1 MCTTEFAEQY
11 AVRFFT
17 ALRLFRMTKKMV
29 DISLSNGYNRY
40 VKYLYQT
47 FSYLKK
53 NFWLAVAVMIVP
65 SVVACFLS
73 VPYWEVAFVTGFDYN
88 PYIKVGATFALV
100 FDDSWQFLWP
110 IVLISALQVVASAL
124 IMSSID
130 RHFRTG
136 KLSLRSPWR
145 MINNSIF
152 PIAIGVVLMSVLS
165 VVLRFLLF
173 GLVSLSQAICH
184 AIGASTGAALT
195 VISVVA
201 VALFVLH
208 ALIVMPMLFWAPI
221 MFIYGYKFR
230 DAAALSFKLISGK
243 KIFGGL
249 LLPMLVCAGVQ
260 MLMGFLQ
267 VSAWAICLTSF
278 FVFLFTNV
286 YATVYT
292 MITFYS
298 VSDLERR
305 DVKPYL
311 NIRLPSAPAT
321 EEPPEQPDVEA
332 KTEKDKTAVAETKQA
347 SKQKKSTSSAKSKTA
362 KRKAGEEAD
371 VV

>member
-1 MCTTEFAEQY
+1 M
-11 AVRFFT
+11 
-17 ALRLFRMTKKMV
+17 L
-29 DISLSNGYNRY
+29 
-40 VKYLYQT
+40 
-47 FSYLKK
+47 
-53 NFWLAVAVMIVP
+53 VP
-65 SVVACFLS
+65 SVAACFLS
-73 VPYWEVAFVTGFDYN
+73 VPYREVAFVTGFDYD
-88 PYIKVGATFALV
+88 PYISAGSTFALV
-100 FDDSWQFLWP
+100 FDDSWRFLWP
-110 IVLISALQVVASAL
+110 IVLTSALQVVASAL
-124 IMSSID
+124 IMSSVD

-145 MINNSIF
+145 MINNSVF
-152 PIAIGVVLMSVLS
+152 PLTMGVIVMSVLS

-173 GLVSLSQAICH
+173 GLVSLAQVICH
-184 AIGASTGAALT
+184 AINASTGAALT
-195 VISVVA
+195 VISAVS

-208 ALIVMPMLFWAPI
+208 VLIIMPILFWAPI

-230 DAAALSFKLISGK
+230 DAAATSFKLISGK

-249 LLPMLVCAGVQ
+249 LLPFMVCAGLQ

-286 YATVYT
+286 YATVFT

-311 NIRLPSAPAT
+311 NIRLPNPA
-321 EEPPEQPDVEA
+321 PEQSASTEPDLESMQS
-332 KTEKDKTAVAETKQA
+332 DKKQEG
-347 SKQKKSTSSAKSKTA
+347 KQKLKKSPSKSKTA
-362 KRKAGEEAD
+362 KRKAEGEGAD

>member
-1 MCTTEFAEQY
+1 MA
-11 AVRFFT
+11 
-17 ALRLFRMTKKMV
+17 
-29 DISLSNGYNRY
+29 
-40 VKYLYQT
+40 
-47 FSYLKK
+47 
-53 NFWLAVAVMIVP
+53 VP
-65 SVVACFLS
+65 SVAACFLS

-88 PYIKVGATFALV
+88 PYFRAGATFALV

-110 IVLISALQVVASAL
+110 IVLISTLQVVASAL

-152 PIAIGVVLMSVLS
+152 PIAIGVVVMSVLS

-249 LLPMLVCAGVQ
+249 LLPMMVCAGVQ

-311 NIRLPSAPAT
+311 NIRLPNPAPAS
-321 EEPPEQPDVEA
+321 PASPEKTDAEA
-332 KTEKDKTAVAETKQA
+332 KTEKAKAAVAETKQA
-347 SKQKKSTSSAKSKTA
+347 NKQKKSTSSAKSKTA
-362 KRKAGEEAD
+362 KRKAGEESD